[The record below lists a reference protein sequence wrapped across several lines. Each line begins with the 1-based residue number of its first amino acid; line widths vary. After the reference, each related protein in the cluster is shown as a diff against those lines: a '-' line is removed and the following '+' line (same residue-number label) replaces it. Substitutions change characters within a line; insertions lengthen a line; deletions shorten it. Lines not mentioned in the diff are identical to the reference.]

1 MQVAHNGG
9 VNRLRACPQLPH
21 LLATLADTG
30 AVHVWDVQVSLSIS
44 PPPLSTC
51 CGKKA
56 VGSFGTIDQDTK
68 R

>member
-1 MQVAHNGG
+1 
-9 VNRLRACPQLPH
+9 
-21 LLATLADTG
+21 
-30 AVHVWDVQVSLSIS
+30 VHVWDVQVSLSIS